1 MTYETHAHCQFKPYH
16 GEAIDPRSRSRVR
29 KIIDSYMKD
38 EWKTWWV
45 SGVSNYNRAALV
57 FECMHDLD
65 QYWFGRNDAGNACY
79 SANAVAEEI
88 DYYLPKTFWK
98 HKRKKRK
105 ASSQVMIDPE
115 WKTFQGW
122 HFEYEETIARLTA
135 ECQAMQ
141 ERIERYRKR

>member
-1 MTYETHAHCQFKPYH
+1 MTNEAHAHRQFKPYY

-29 KIIDSYMKD
+29 KIIDGYMKD
-38 EWKTWWV
+38 KWKTWWV
-45 SGVSNYNRAALV
+45 SGVSNFNRAALV
-57 FECMHDLD
+57 LDCMQDLD

-105 ASSQVMIDPE
+105 ASSQVMIDPT
-115 WKTFQGW
+115 WKTFQAW
-122 HFEYEETIARLTA
+122 HFEYEETIARLTN
-135 ECQAMQ
+135 EYHAME
-141 ERIERYRKR
+141 ERIERYRKH